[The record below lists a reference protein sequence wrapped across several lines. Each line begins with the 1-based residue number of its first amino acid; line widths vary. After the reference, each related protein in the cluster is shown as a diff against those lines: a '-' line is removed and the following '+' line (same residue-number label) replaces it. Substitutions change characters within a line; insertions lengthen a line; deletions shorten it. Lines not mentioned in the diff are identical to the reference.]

1 MRYTD
6 EPELLQRLSEG
17 DEGAFRLL
25 FERYYPRIREFVG
38 GIVKSDE
45 VAEDIAQDTF
55 VKVWERRENFYL
67 SDYKRSIAGG
77 GILSFGGYVYVTA
90 RNAALNSL
98 RHSGKMQNMTPPPAA
113 CSGDSFENEYYA
125 REVELL
131 IRLVVERMPSR
142 RRRIFELSR
151 YDGLDNGTI
160 AKMMKISKKT
170 VENQLSLALTELR
183 HILALAAMLLLV

>member
-17 DEGAFRLL
+17 DESAFRTL

-38 GIVKSDE
+38 CIVKSDE
-45 VAEDIAQDTF
+45 IAEDIAQDTF
-55 VKVWERRENFYL
+55 VKVWERRDNFYL

-77 GILSFGGYVYVTA
+77 GIVSFGGYVYVTA
-90 RNAALNSL
+90 RNAALNAL
-98 RHSGKMQNMTPPPAA
+98 RRSGRVQDVAQIAA
-113 CSGDSFENEYYA
+113 RPGDSFENEYYA
-125 REVELL
+125 REIELL
-131 IRLVVERMPSR
+131 IRLVVSRMPSK

-170 VENQLSLALTELR
+170 VENQLSLALSELR
-183 HILALAAMLLLV
+183 HILALAAVLFLV